1 MSLLES
7 TAPDFSDP
15 LGLLSACHQRMLG
28 FCELLERLDPWLTA
42 HGIDKDATDS
52 AQRLLRYFNT
62 AGELHHQ
69 DEEIDLFPMLSKDD
83 ALKSL
88 IDRLRAEHR
97 ELEQHWAALA
107 SELEGLLKGRHR
119 QAELHNAL
127 VPFCAAYRR
136 HIHDEE
142 HELLA
147 QAKSL
152 LDREQLRRLGESMA
166 ARRRPGGVSPTE

>member
-1 MSLLES
+1 
-7 TAPDFSDP
+7 
-15 LGLLSACHQRMLG
+15 MLG
-28 FCELLERLDPWLTA
+28 FCELLERLAPWLAA
-42 HGIDKDATDS
+42 HGIDKEATDS
-52 AQRLLRYFNT
+52 ARRLLRYFNT

-69 DEEIDLFPMLSKDD
+69 DEEIDLFPMLSNDD

-97 ELEQHWAALA
+97 ELEQHWAILA

-119 QAELHNAL
+119 QVELHNAL

-142 HELLA
+142 HELLTK
-147 QAKSL
+147 AKNL
-152 LDREQLRRLGESMA
+152 LDRKQLRRLGESMA
-166 ARRRPGGVSPTE
+166 ERRRSGGISPTE

>member
-7 TAPDFSDP
+7 ATPDFSDP

-28 FCELLERLDPWLTA
+28 FCELLERLDPWLA
-42 HGIDKDATDS
+42 AQGIDKEATDS
-52 AQRLLRYFNT
+52 ARRLLRYFNT

-69 DEEIDLFPMLSKDD
+69 DEEIDLFPMLSHDD

-97 ELEQHWAALA
+97 ELEQHWAILA
-107 SELEGLLKGRHR
+107 AELEGLLKGWHR

-142 HELLA
+142 HELLTK
-147 QAKSL
+147 AKNL
-152 LDREQLRRLGESMA
+152 LDRKQLRRLGESMA
-166 ARRRPGGVSPTE
+166 ERRRSGGISPTE